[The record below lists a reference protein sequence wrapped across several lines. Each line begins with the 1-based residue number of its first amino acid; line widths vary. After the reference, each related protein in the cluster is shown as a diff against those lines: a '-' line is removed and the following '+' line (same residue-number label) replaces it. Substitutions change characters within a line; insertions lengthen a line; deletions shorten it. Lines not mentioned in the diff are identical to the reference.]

1 MKKEIALCIG
11 LLSGTCGL
19 AHAADVPSQDEMNGL
34 YNFAYPLVLMELTKH
49 YQVKSG
55 VSGINT
61 FAHYRKLLDND
72 FDSVVTVNVD
82 TLYSIAHLS
91 LEDGPV
97 RIEVPVTEGFYYMM
111 PILDGWT
118 NVIAEPG
125 TRTTGTGQTHLFV
138 TGPGWQGEVPE
149 GYVHIASPTNLAW
162 AIGRFRADNEAQFP
176 SIHALQDKFSIT
188 TEGVAATTEYAQ
200 LHSVPAMPTVRDGMA
215 PDHQLSEYSAK
226 EFFATFCEL
235 LENNPPNAAD
245 QPMMDRFTTTGLVN
259 PGCATDTGLYAE
271 PELDGLYAESKGI
284 IDASLKLLSARTA
297 TQGWRAARGLGEYG
311 TNYTQRALTAK
322 LGLGANK
329 GADAI
334 YPGTYT
340 DSEGQPLDG
349 HNQYVLHFEKEELPP
364 VKGFWSLTAYDKVRA
379 LIENPGDHYSV
390 SDRSGMTFNDDGSLT
405 IYIQHEQPEEAAK
418 RSNWIYVD
426 EAPFNLVMRLYW
438 PSESILSGE
447 WNPPL
452 LNKVAAH

>member
-1 MKKEIALCIG
+1 MKKELALCIG

-111 PILDGWT
+111 PTLDGWT
-118 NVIAEPG
+118 NVI
-125 TRTTGTGQTHLFV
+125 
-138 TGPGWQGEVPE
+138 
-149 GYVHIASPTNLAW
+149 
-162 AIGRFRADNEAQFP
+162 RADNEAQFP

-379 LIENPGDHYSV
+379 L
-390 SDRSGMTFNDDGSLT
+390 
-405 IYIQHEQPEEAAK
+405 
-418 RSNWIYVD
+418 
-426 EAPFNLVMRLYW
+426 
-438 PSESILSGE
+438 
-447 WNPPL
+447 
-452 LNKVAAH
+452 